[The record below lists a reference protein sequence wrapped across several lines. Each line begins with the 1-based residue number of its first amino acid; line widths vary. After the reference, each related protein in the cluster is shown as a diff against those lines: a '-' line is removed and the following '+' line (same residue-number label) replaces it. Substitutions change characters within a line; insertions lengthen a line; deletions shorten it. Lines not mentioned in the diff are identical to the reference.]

1 MSEGVEEN
9 DWWPEIAYGTY
20 KVGGAPSD
28 AKNAEEIDFAIAAA
42 LEVGYRAFDCAQF
55 YANEDLVGDALMKAT
70 TNFTK
75 IKVRD
80 LCCKFYPHF

>member
-28 AKNAEEIDFAIAAA
+28 AKNAEEIDFAYFSFIFIF
-42 LEVGYRAFDCAQF
+42 LKIF
-55 YANEDLVGDALMKAT
+55 YLHNAS
-70 TNFTK
+70 
-75 IKVRD
+75 
-80 LCCKFYPHF
+80 